1 MTAGAAQTGSVRVH
15 GRFGMVRER
24 VDAVRDG

>member
-15 GRFGMVRER
+15 GQFGMVRER
-24 VDAVRDG
+24 VDAVRDR